1 MRSGDPVER
10 PRLAMLPRMNMAD
23 PDASG
28 ATDVAPDEAPHGPS
42 RTPRNAEATSS
53 DTVDDVVLQR
63 GCPFLL
69 AESGGWRLAA
79 PSREHRCAAVLPPA
93 ALSLEKQSRL
103 CLTAAHAGCATYTAS
118 LAAREGRIGG
128 RVTGRTTRWALTR
141 TTTVIEDAGGLRSQI
156 LGLVLDRGRWPA
168 IPAVILV
175 ATLVVLCHLRP
186 PGRRT
191 VPVATASATG
201 PAITSAPT
209 VNPTAAPTVT
219 AAPQATPTSVPPTAA
234 PSPTPAKTAKPIATF
249 RTYRVKSGDTLSG
262 IASQFDTT
270 SFAIANLNGIS
281 VNSILRVGQVLKIPN
296 P

>member
-1 MRSGDPVER
+1 
-10 PRLAMLPRMNMAD
+10 MLPRMNMAD

-28 ATDVAPDEAPHGPS
+28 APDVAPDEAPHGPS
-42 RTPRNAEATSS
+42 RAPGNADATSP
-53 DTVDDVVLQR
+53 DTVDDVRLQR

-69 AESGGWRLAA
+69 AESGGWRLDA

-141 TTTVIEDAGGLRSQI
+141 TTTVIEDAGGLRSRVMA
-156 LGLVLDRGRWPA
+156 LVLDRGRWPA

-175 ATLVVLCHLRP
+175 ATLIVLAISGLQ
-186 PGRRT
+186 GGGT
-191 VPVATASATG
+191 VPVATASPSA

-209 VNPTAAPTVT
+209 ANPTPAPTAT
-219 AAPQATPTSVPPTAA
+219 PEPLATPTSVPPTAA
-234 PSPTPAKTAKPIATF
+234 PSPTPAKTAKPVATF